1 MLYPC
6 PKCKTPCLSANNGT
20 RWFCRN
26 CYEEVD
32 SPQKRTERPSVL
44 RDAKLGA
51 CREYGNEAE
60 VVEAIRKELTAR
72 GWVVLRAGQFV
83 VKGSGS
89 DAGVPDLLCAYPANP
104 PHPCKTVW
112 LEVKFGKNKPTPA
125 QQKLIDIGAS
135 HCVYSVAEALK
146 ACGYEVEI

>member
-1 MLYPC
+1 MNC
-6 PKCKTPCLSANNGT
+6 PNCKTPCLSANNGT

-32 SPQKRTERPSVL
+32 SPQKRAERPSVS
-44 RDAKLGA
+44 RAPKLGA

-89 DAGVPDLLCAYPANP
+89 DAYPTCFVRTPRTLRIPA
-104 PHPCKTVW
+104 KR
-112 LEVKFGKNKPTPA
+112 FG
-125 QQKLIDIGAS
+125 
-135 HCVYSVAEALK
+135 
-146 ACGYEVEI
+146 